1 MRPQALQDAQ
11 SPWMQPGLN
20 RDTWTGIGL
29 ATTTLLAAVV
39 VQAPALAGTITG
51 TASYRERIALPPD
64 AVFEAV
70 LIDAAIA
77 DAQARELGRVRLQ
90 PAGQPPFRFS
100 IPYRERDV
108 TPGGR
113 YTVRATVRQGDRLLF
128 TTDTFTPVL
137 TGGPSQPLQLVMV
150 QVGSRRPSAP
160 SSPLGRLP
168 ASWRGDL
175 PAASGTT
182 RWQVDLATDGSFQL
196 RQTFLD
202 RPAPNQFDDIG
213 RWRLE
218 RNTNRLMLQGG
229 REAPVFFQPVGGG
242 AQLRKL
248 DLQSQPIRSRQNDL
262 LQRLPAPEP
271 LEPRLHLQGMFS
283 YMADAAR
290 IRLCATGAS
299 LPVAMEGD
307 YRRLEQAYLKALP
320 TGAAGRP
327 LLVNL
332 EGQITR
338 RPSAEP
344 GRPQERSLV
353 VERFVGVHPD
363 KGCSQ
368 PPTSA
373 ASAPRPVPS
382 PSLRGTLWQLQALQ
396 ESVGPSMI
404 KPPAKAAELQL
415 AADSERV
422 SGTGGCNRLMGG
434 FQLNGEQLRFSR
446 LASTRMACSPEVM
459 AYERRVVE
467 ALEQVR
473 RWSIDKRNL
482 LLQDER
488 GRTLLLFQVSS

>member
-1 MRPQALQDAQ
+1 M
-11 SPWMQPGLN
+11 GF
-20 RDTWTGIGL
+20 
-29 ATTTLLAAVV
+29 
-39 VQAPALAGTITG
+39 QAPALAGSLTG
-51 TASYRERIALPPD
+51 TATYRERIALPPD

-77 DAQARELGRVRLQ
+77 DAPARELGRVRLQ

-100 IPYRERDV
+100 IPYRERDI

-113 YTVRATVRQGDRLLF
+113 YTVRATVRQGERLLF

-137 TGGPSQPLQLVMV
+137 SGGPSQPLNLVMV
-150 QVGSRRPSAP
+150 QVGSRRPP
-160 SSPLGRLP
+160 SPTSPLGRLP
-168 ASWRGDL
+168 ASWRGEL
-175 PAASGTT
+175 PAASGTA
-182 RWQVDLATDGSFQL
+182 RWQVDLASDGSFQL
-196 RQTFLD
+196 RQTMLN
-202 RPAPNQFDDIG
+202 RPAPNSFDDIG

-218 RNTNRLMLQGG
+218 PGGQRLLLQGG
-229 REAPVFFQPVGGG
+229 REAPVFFQPIGGG

-248 DLQSQPIRSRQNDL
+248 DLQGQPIRSAQNDL

-299 LPVAMEGD
+299 LPVVMEAD

-320 TGAAGRP
+320 AGGAGRP

-332 EGQITR
+332 EGLIAN

-344 GRPQERSLV
+344 GRPPERSLV
-353 VERFVGVHPD
+353 VERFVGVHPG
-363 KGCSQ
+363 KGCPQ
-368 PPTSA
+368 APTDAPPR
-373 ASAPRPVPS
+373 ASLPRPE
-382 PSLRGTLWQLQALQ
+382 LRGTLWRLQALQ
-396 ESVGPSMI
+396 ESGGPSLI

-415 AADSERV
+415 ATASQRV

-446 LASTRMACSPEVM
+446 LASTQMACEAAAMVF
-459 AYERRVVE
+459 EKRFVE

-473 RWSIDKRNL
+473 RFSIDKQQL

-488 GRTLLLFQVSS
+488 GRTLLLFRATP